1 MHILPTEV
9 PRKWKSPLRETRGQ
23 GGGGGGREGGRWS
36 RCGASEGRRR
46 GRRRKEWGVGRVVSY
61 LGSVVAGS
69 GEGCQVRRVA
79 ARVETRERSSEI
91 PSRDIGHSLT
101 RPPTA
106 LGPSRN
112 TLACCLPGW
121 LLACLPA
128 CLLACL
134 LGRLALPTLDGY
146 YSTVPSFCSLF
157 FLPLEHF
164 PKVFFSLDL
173 RRITMKLYGRG
184 ENWIF
189 QVFLSLVSS
198 HLPVSFSYRSSS
210 IYYFFFFL
218 LAVNSSDIRVHLLF
232 SILL

>member
-1 MHILPTEV
+1 MKITV
-9 PRKWKSPLRETRGQ
+9 ARDTWTGRRE
-23 GGGGGGREGGRWS
+23 GGEREGGRWS
-36 RCGASEGRRR
+36 RCGASEGRRW

-112 TLACCLPGW
+112 TLAGCLPD
-121 LLACLPA
+121 CLP
-128 CLLACL
+128 ACL

-173 RRITMKLYGRG
+173 PRITMKLYGRG

>member
-1 MHILPTEV
+1 MPAKFLFERIFQLLAFSPHQIVPTRIPLDPKKFLPPPSFSQYSTTAFFTKYFRFAAMHILPTEV

-23 GGGGGGREGGRWS
+23 GGGGGGEREGGRWS

-112 TLACCLPGW
+112 TLACCLPDC

-134 LGRLALPTLDGY
+134 AG
-146 YSTVPSFCSLF
+146 
-157 FLPLEHF
+157 
-164 PKVFFSLDL
+164 
-173 RRITMKLYGRG
+173 
-184 ENWIF
+184 
-189 QVFLSLVSS
+189 
-198 HLPVSFSYRSSS
+198 
-210 IYYFFFFL
+210 
-218 LAVNSSDIRVHLLF
+218 
-232 SILL
+232 

>member
-1 MHILPTEV
+1 MPAKFLFERIFQLLVSLLIKSFQLEFLSIQKNSSLPPLSPNIRRRLFSPSIFAL
-9 PRKWKSPLRETRGQ
+9 PRCISFLLKCRGNENHRCARHVDRE
-23 GGGGGGREGGRWS
+23 GGEREGGRWS

-134 LGRLALPTLDGY
+134 AG
-146 YSTVPSFCSLF
+146 
-157 FLPLEHF
+157 
-164 PKVFFSLDL
+164 
-173 RRITMKLYGRG
+173 
-184 ENWIF
+184 
-189 QVFLSLVSS
+189 
-198 HLPVSFSYRSSS
+198 
-210 IYYFFFFL
+210 
-218 LAVNSSDIRVHLLF
+218 
-232 SILL
+232 